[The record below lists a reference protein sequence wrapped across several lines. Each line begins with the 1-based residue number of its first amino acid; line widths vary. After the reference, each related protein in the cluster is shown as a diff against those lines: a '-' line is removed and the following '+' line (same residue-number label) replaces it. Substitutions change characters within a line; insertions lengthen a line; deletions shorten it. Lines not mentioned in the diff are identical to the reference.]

1 MRHYGI
7 IGFPLLHSFSAKYF
21 SEKFRRE
28 KIDAEYSLYPI
39 SAEETQRIGDYV
51 NRLDGMNVT
60 MPYKQTVIAFLDRL
74 DDTAKAVGAVNVVY
88 KRVGYNTDCLGFMDS
103 LRPLLRDFDKKAL
116 VLGTGGASKAACYGL
131 KTLGLQPTLVSR
143 TPKTGVIGY
152 KDLTEEIMLSHTVIV
167 NCTPL
172 GMLPDVDSCPDIPY
186 ELISARH
193 LLFDCVYNPEE
204 TLFLKSAR
212 KKNWRTASGLD
223 MFAGQAQLQYQ
234 LFLNQPAPAD
244 VMKDVV
250 RKATAEARW

>member
-143 TPKTGVIGY
+143 TPKTGIIGY
-152 KDLTEEIMLSHTVIV
+152 KDLTEEIMLSHSVIV

-204 TLFLKSAR
+204 TLFLKKGKAQGALIR
-212 KKNWRTASGLD
+212 NGMEMLT
-223 MFAGQAQLQYQ
+223 GQA
-234 LFLNQPAPAD
+234 
-244 VMKDVV
+244 
-250 RKATAEARW
+250 KAAWKIWNEE